1 MFIHLPTGALG
12 VVGFGLAFGY
22 VEGGARDDDVGGV
35 GCSGPFLRERAWVSK
50 GCEAVREGKR
60 QEEIKERERKGK

>member
-12 VVGFGLAFGY
+12 VVGFWLAFGD

-35 GCSGPFLRERAWVSK
+35 GCSGPFLRERVSVSERY
-50 GCEAVREGKR
+50 EALGSTEKEKRES
-60 QEEIKERERKGK
+60 